1 MTAEEQNKA
10 LQMARMQIAQ
20 QQMQAL
26 LAGASK
32 VCFDGC
38 VTSPSSSLSKREETC
53 LAMCYDKY
61 NAVLQS
67 VIKSLSNK

>member
-38 VTSPSSSLSKREETC
+38 V
-53 LAMCYDKY
+53 
-61 NAVLQS
+61 VGFLQF
-67 VIKSLSNK
+67 